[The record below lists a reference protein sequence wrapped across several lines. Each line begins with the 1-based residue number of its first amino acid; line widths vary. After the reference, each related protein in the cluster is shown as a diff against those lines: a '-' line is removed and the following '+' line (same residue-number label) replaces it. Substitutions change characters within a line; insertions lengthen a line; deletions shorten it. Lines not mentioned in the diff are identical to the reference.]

1 MKGEVR
7 ERERGKVGRGGA
19 QTSAKSGRSPR
30 GSSTTLA
37 YRFVSC
43 VLSYIEVGYSGT
55 AAADGGGK
63 WVNVGLCGRVKV
75 TVNLL
80 V

>member
-7 ERERGKVGRGGA
+7 EREREGEWKGVGA

-43 VLSYIEVGYSGT
+43 RTS
-55 AAADGGGK
+55 K
-63 WVNVGLCGRVKV
+63 WVTVGLM
-75 TVNLL
+75 LL
-80 V
+80 LMVANGSMWVFVGVSRSL

>member
-7 ERERGKVGRGGA
+7 EREVAWGA

-55 AAADGGGK
+55 DAAADGG
-63 WVNVGLCGRVKV
+63 
-75 TVNLL
+75 
-80 V
+80 

>member
-7 ERERGKVGRGGA
+7 ERERERASGGGVGA

-55 AAADGGGK
+55 DAAADGG
-63 WVNVGLCGRVKV
+63 
-75 TVNLL
+75 
-80 V
+80 